1 MSLKLSKV
9 FEKENKLTEEI
20 GDFDKALGKV
30 LFLHAESVMVF
41 EDGEPNEE
49 TGEIKRVVSSLLM
62 QIDADKVDYY
72 EVNVYS
78 DAQDKQ
84 IVVKMPAEADFSGI
98 EYEDEI
104 KLTNRSINFWSDKE
118 IVPTGNGQFRT
129 NYFSGEKWNA
139 EGIEKVGKSNSKPEQ
154 SPKPEAKNNE
164 PKK

>member
-30 LFLHAESVMVF
+30 LFLHAEPVMVF

-49 TGEIKRVVSSLLM
+49 TGEIKRYPT
-62 QIDADKVDYY
+62 DKVDYY

-84 IVVKMPAEADFSGI
+84 IVVKMPAEADFSGLD
-98 EYEDEI
+98 Y
-104 KLTNRSINFWSDKE
+104 
-118 IVPTGNGQFRT
+118 
-129 NYFSGEKWNA
+129 
-139 EGIEKVGKSNSKPEQ
+139 
-154 SPKPEAKNNE
+154 
-164 PKK
+164 

>member
-1 MSLKLSKV
+1 MSLKLSKI

-30 LFLHAESVMVF
+30 LFLHAEPVMVF

-49 TGEIKRVVSSLLM
+49 TGEIKRYPT
-62 QIDADKVDYY
+62 DKVDYY

-84 IVVKMPAEADFSGI
+84 IVVKMPAEADLSGL

-104 KLTNRSINFWSDKE
+104 KLTNRSINFWYLLETDSSEPITFQVKNGMLKGLKKWVNLIQNLNNLQSLKLKTMNRRNDKWQN
-118 IVPTGNGQFRT
+118 VQ
-129 NYFSGEKWNA
+129 
-139 EGIEKVGKSNSKPEQ
+139 
-154 SPKPEAKNNE
+154 
-164 PKK
+164 

>member
-30 LFLHAESVMVF
+30 LFLHAEPVMVF

-49 TGEIKRVVSSLLM
+49 TGEIKRYPT
-62 QIDADKVDYY
+62 DKVDYY
-72 EVNVYS
+72 EVNIYS

-139 EGIEKVGKSNSKPEQ
+139 EGIERVGKSNSKPEQ
-154 SPKPEAKNNE
+154 TAKPEAKNNE

>member
-20 GDFDKALGKV
+20 GNFDKALGKV
-30 LFLHAESVMVF
+30 LFLHAEPVMVF

-49 TGEIKRVVSSLLM
+49 TGEIKRYPT
-62 QIDADKVDYY
+62 DKVDYY

-84 IVVKMPAEADFSGI
+84 IVVKMPAEADFSGL

-118 IVPTGNGQFRT
+118 LVSTETVSSEPITFQVKNGMLK
-129 NYFSGEKWNA
+129 GL
-139 EGIEKVGKSNSKPEQ
+139 
-154 SPKPEAKNNE
+154 
-164 PKK
+164 KK